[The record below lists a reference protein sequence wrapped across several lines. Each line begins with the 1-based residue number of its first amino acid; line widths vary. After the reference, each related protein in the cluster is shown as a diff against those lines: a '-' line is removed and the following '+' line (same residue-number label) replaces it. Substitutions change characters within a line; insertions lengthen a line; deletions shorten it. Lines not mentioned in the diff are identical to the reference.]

1 MWKTKTLLPFKSES
15 GDMFLIDS
23 TRYVEETKDYHEAV
37 ARDDEETMIHYEA
50 GYTGWRLHDG

>member
-23 TRYVEETKDYHEAV
+23 TRYVEET
-37 ARDDEETMIHYEA
+37 MIHYEA